1 MKVRVALATSAL
13 VLAALGCTT
22 VDYVGRSYAPTT
34 NVGVYFSEADVPHPF
49 EVMGEARATTDDLP
63 FGSPGAALQEKL
75 LEEARARGADA
86 ILLGGLSN
94 RTVGVTQQ
102 TTGAAHEKGKAKS
115 RRTIDYVATTTTTTE
130 DVVELRARLLKY
142 RTAAR

>member
-1 MKVRVALATSAL
+1 MTLRRALAGAIAL
-13 VLAALGCTT
+13 FATGCTT
-22 VDYVGRSYAPTT
+22 VDYVGRSYAPTA
-34 NVGVYFSEADVPHPF
+34 NVEVYFSEADVPRPF

-75 LEEARARGADA
+75 VEEARARGADA

-102 TTGAAHEKGKAKS
+102 TIGEAHEKGKAKS
-115 RRTIDYVATTTTTTE
+115 KRTIDYVATTTTSTE

-142 RTAAR
+142 RAAPR